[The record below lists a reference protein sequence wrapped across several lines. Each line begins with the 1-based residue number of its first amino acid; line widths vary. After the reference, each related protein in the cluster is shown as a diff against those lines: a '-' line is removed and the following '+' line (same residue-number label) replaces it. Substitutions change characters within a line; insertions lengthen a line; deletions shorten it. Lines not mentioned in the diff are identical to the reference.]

1 VKDLRKLDLDPNTI
15 YNVSVSVTQGQ
26 RKFDNLRF
34 FQTEVPKLFNIIPGQ
49 YSTFS
54 RLTTGL
60 KPVLPV
66 FGGGTL
72 NPATLQTIQ
81 VKTVEWEADFVTD
94 TSEGET
100 TYNIEKSTVTFK
112 ITLESEPPTFVFKI
126 DNFGSKFA
134 CLNGR
139 SDWVKPKNTNAVRE
153 VTIPLREFDPDIT
166 AFGAWK
172 NKDTSTL
179 VSKFPTPVGA
189 GLIYVKTKPKSIV
202 KNVSTVKASIR
213 AGTKYIN
220 PFAEKTKVTLVQKTA
235 EPYYITVN
243 PPALIAFANDTAL
256 TFQQYVWD
264 FGLNWSMNRS
274 KKGSE
279 DSPAR
284 LQYYSAPSFSP
295 ITRTYSFSGNSSVSS
310 EVLNSTVLDALI
322 WEDDVRDFIYFFI
335 SDTSP
340 NGNWYYFDNSS
351 SNGGIV
357 AAKYGGAKISGTA
370 LSVGSGTGEERLLNA
385 PPNAPVYV
393 TNTSGYPSYPSA
405 TLRAKAEFYNLSKK
419 NAVDDATV
427 PSLTYPI
434 SIRFAIARYTKN
446 TDGTWSK
453 VWQGG
458 PQDKKKIKD
467 VLSLEEQLS

>member
-1 VKDLRKLDLDPNTI
+1 MKDLAKLDLEPNTV
-15 YNVSVSVTQGQ
+15 YNVSLSIAQGSK
-26 RKFDNLRF
+26 KFDNLRF
-34 FQTEVPKLFNIIPGQ
+34 FQTKTPKLFNIIPGQ

-60 KPVLPV
+60 NPVLPV

-81 VKTVEWEADFVTD
+81 VKTISWEADLKTD

-100 TYNIEKSTVTFK
+100 TYNIPKSTVTFT

-139 SDWVKPKNTNAVRE
+139 SDWIKPKNTNAIRT
-153 VTIPLREFDPDIT
+153 VTIPLIEFDPDIT
-166 AFGAWK
+166 AFSGWK

-189 GLIYVKTKPKSIV
+189 GLIYVKTKPKSVI
-202 KNVSTVKASIR
+202 KNVSTVKASIK

-235 EPYYITVN
+235 EPYYITIN
-243 PPALIAFANDTAL
+243 PPALIAFAADVAL
-256 TFQQYVWD
+256 TFQQYIWD
-264 FGLNWSMNRS
+264 FGLNWSGNRS
-274 KKGSE
+274 KSGSE
-279 DSPAR
+279 GSPAR
-284 LQYYSAPSFSP
+284 LQYYSAPSFNP

-310 EVLNSTVLDALI
+310 EVLNSVILDALI

-335 SDTSP
+335 SDT
-340 NGNWYYFDNSS
+340 GGDTWYYFDNSTK
-351 SNGGIV
+351 NGGIV

-370 LSVGSGTGEERLLNA
+370 LSVGSGTGEDRLLNA
-385 PPNAPVYV
+385 PPDPPVYV
-393 TNTSGYPSYPSA
+393 TNTSVYTSYPSA

-419 NAVDDATV
+419 NAIDDATV
-427 PSLTYPI
+427 PSLLYPI
-434 SIRFAIARYTKN
+434 GIRFAIARYTKN
-446 TDGTWSK
+446 TNSTWSK
-453 VWQGG
+453 VWLGSG
-458 PQDKKKIKD
+458 SDKKKIKD
-467 VLSLEEQLS
+467 VLSLEEKLS